1 MTTLSDG
8 VTTVTPILVDGY
20 TSTRES
26 GNVVHTIIA
35 SASPEV
41 TLRAARLRT
50 GTLVLLFATQAE
62 ALAAEAL
69 HALPV
74 VLTLADPDVSGIN
87 MSYVAHGTIVVELDD
102 QTRELWTVSVDF
114 QEVTP

>member
-1 MTTLSDG
+1 VTTLSDG
-8 VTTVTPILVDGY
+8 TTTVTPILVDGY

-26 GNVVHTIIA
+26 GNVVHTII
-35 SASPEV
+35 SSVSPEV

-50 GTLVLLFATQAE
+50 GTLRLLFATQAE
-62 ALAAEAL
+62 ALVGEAL

-74 VLTLADPDVSGIN
+74 VLVLADPDVSGIN
-87 MSYVAHGTIVVELDD
+87 MSYVAHGNIEVSLDD
-102 QTRELWTVSVDF
+102 ATRTAWIVSVDF